1 MQTVSLRTLLLPR
14 KTAWVP
20 HWSFLHLT
28 PNKQH
33 RSKLEGPFRLFF
45 SVYGPGFDIYE
56 GHMAHTMFFDR
67 RTEPGSRR
75 DELTKRMSTQE
86 AKVRKHQGSG
96 DSSMLREAKSWKH
109 QVTGAT
115 IASDLTHLASIS
127 FKKGPKSLKK
137 ETKRSQKTR
146 PVKNTLL
153 TGRDLTHIL

>member
-1 MQTVSLRTLLLPR
+1 MNH
-14 KTAWVP
+14 TAA
-20 HWSFLHLT
+20 T
-28 PNKQH
+28 QA
-33 RSKLEGPFRLFF
+33 EGKKSRGTNSTCFT
-45 SVYGPGFDIYE
+45 VYGPGFDIYE
-56 GHMAHTMFFDR
+56 DHMAHTMFFDR

-127 FKKGPKSLKK
+127 FKKGPKSFKK
-137 ETKRSQKTR
+137 EQKRSQKSAR
-146 PVKNTLL
+146 SKALF
-153 TGRDLTHIL
+153 